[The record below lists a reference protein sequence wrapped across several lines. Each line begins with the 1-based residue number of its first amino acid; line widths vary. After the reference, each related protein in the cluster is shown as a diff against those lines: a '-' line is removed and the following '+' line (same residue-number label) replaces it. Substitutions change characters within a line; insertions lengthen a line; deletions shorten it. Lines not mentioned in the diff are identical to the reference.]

1 MPLAIPDDIAARLG
15 RPITPEEVP
24 RINAFLADVTGLVED
39 YCGRDL
45 DRRSAQSITL
55 YPEGGC
61 ALLVPARYQTFL
73 TVTAVEQDGQAVTD
87 WAFNGRQLT
96 RASAGWRESAVALTA
111 SWGYEDVPASL
122 KAITCSEV
130 IRWLALSPGVES
142 ERVGEVEVTFSG
154 ASSAQT
160 LSAATRTSLRQGRW
174 RRGVVGSLTLRRE
187 GPVLDLRGP
196 VVLHD

>member
-1 MPLAIPDDIAARLG
+1 MPLASVDDVAARIG
-15 RPITPEEVP
+15 RPISADETARVS
-24 RINAFLADVTGLVED
+24 AFLADVTSLIED

-45 DRRSAQSITL
+45 DRRSGQSITL
-55 YPEGGC
+55 YPEGAC
-61 ALLVPARYQTFL
+61 ALSIPARYQTFL
-73 TVTAVEQDGQAVTD
+73 TVTAVEQDSQAVTD
-87 WAFNGRQLT
+87 WTFNGRQLT
-96 RASAGWRESAVALTA
+96 RDADWGESAVTLTA
-111 SWGYEDVPASL
+111 SWGYEAVPASL
-122 KAITCSEV
+122 KAISCSEV

-154 ASSAQT
+154 ANSAQT

-174 RRGVVGSLTLRRE
+174 RRGAVGSLTLRRE

>member
-1 MPLAIPDDIAARLG
+1 MPLASVDDVAARIG
-15 RPITPEEVP
+15 RPIAADETARVA
-24 RINAFLADVTGLVED
+24 AFLADVTGLIED

-45 DRRSAQSITL
+45 DRRSGQSITL

-61 ALLVPARYQTFL
+61 ALPIPARYQSFL
-73 TVTAVEQDGQAVTD
+73 TLSAVVVDGQAVTD
-87 WAFNGRQLT
+87 YTFNGRQLT
-96 RASAGWRESAVALTA
+96 RDAGWGESAVTLTA
-111 SWGYEDVPASL
+111 SWGYEDAPASL
-122 KAITCSEV
+122 RAITCSEV

-160 LSAATRTSLRQGRW
+160 LSTATRTSLRQGRW

-196 VVLHD
+196 VVVHD

>member
-1 MPLAIPDDIAARLG
+1 MPLASVEDVAARMVQ
-15 RPITPEEVP
+15 PVSQDDYP
-24 RINAFLADVTGLVED
+24 RVNAFLEDVTGLIED

-45 DRRSAQSITL
+45 ERRSGESITL

-61 ALLVPARYQTFL
+61 VLPVPARYQTFL
-73 TVTAVEQDGQAVTD
+73 TVAGVVQDGRAVTD
-87 WAFNGRQLT
+87 FAFNGRQLT
-96 RASAGWRESAVALTA
+96 RSAGWTESAVTLTA
-111 SWGYEDVPASL
+111 SWGYEDPPASL
-122 KAITCSEV
+122 RAITCSEV

-174 RRGVVGSLTLRRE
+174 RRGSAGSLILHRE

-196 VVLHD
+196 FVL

>member
-1 MPLAIPDDIAARLG
+1 MAARIG
-15 RPITPEEVP
+15 RPVAADEIGRVT
-24 RINAFLADVTGLVED
+24 AFLADVTGLVED

-45 DRRSAQSITL
+45 DRRNGQSITL

-61 ALLVPARYQTFL
+61 ALPVPARYQTSL
-73 TVTAVEQDGQAVTD
+73 TVAGVLQNGRGVTD
-87 WAFNGRQLT
+87 WSFNGRQLT
-96 RASAGWRESAVALTA
+96 REAGWDDPAVTLTA
-111 SWGYEDVPASL
+111 SWGYEAVPASL

-160 LSAATRTSLRQGRW
+160 LSTATRTSLRQGRW
-174 RRGVVGSLTLRRE
+174 RRGVGSLTVWRE